1 MANKDNSYH
10 LILTSFE
17 DEYDETHDPVWVWHA
32 IEFCS
37 SWHRK
42 TGEQIPYPQWVLDY
56 LSVIAEMML
65 KLDDTMEDLSAK
77 IAEIIGIRKNS
88 ISSSIQ
94 NIRDKVVFFEI
105 QSLINQGKESEE
117 AIDSI
122 ARAFSLSTD
131 SVANVYQ
138 RFKR

>member
-42 TGEQIPYPQWVLDY
+42 TGEQIHYPQWVLDY

-94 NIRDKVVFFEI
+94 SIRDKVLFFEI
-105 QSLINQGKESEE
+105 QALINQGKKSDE